1 MHPRGIPNSLFLLF
15 SSLAYAGPA
24 ASAFASSLQPTHAAT
39 DTLPRPEASA
49 PAAPYRQDSVSPL
62 QDDLPVRLL
71 GGEELTAAG
80 VSVRVEA
87 VQADQAV
94 ALSPMRLAFRLRADS
109 ATEIG
114 SAGPVGLQAEI
125 DYSRI
130 ARLLY
135 LLRRVYQQWRL
146 CMVAKMEGH
155 ADDHFR

>member
-1 MHPRGIPNSLFLLF
+1 M
-15 SSLAYAGPA
+15 
-24 ASAFASSLQPTHAAT
+24 
-39 DTLPRPEASA
+39 
-49 PAAPYRQDSVSPL
+49 
-62 QDDLPVRLL
+62 RLL